1 MQPGRSA
8 SSAAF
13 RWPELQIQFPPSIL
27 RWWPGQGLSH
37 LTAWLNFRRLDLVV
51 DDVLWTLI
59 TVLESLALVA
69 MLCFFVS
76 FCGCT
81 I

>member
-8 SSAAF
+8 SLTAF
-13 RWPELQIQFPPSIL
+13 RWPGIQIPLPPSIL
-27 RWWPGQGLSH
+27 RWPGQGLSH
-37 LTAWLNFRRLDLVV
+37 LTAWWSFRRLDLVV
-51 DDVLWTLI
+51 DDVLWTLV